1 MAVRSLERGLVEHLA
16 NPPVGPIITLKL
28 PMFMEIIELLL
39 CQFTRLT
46 QL

>member
-28 PMFMEIIELLL
+28 PISLWKLLNYYFANL
-39 CQFTRLT
+39 QG
-46 QL
+46 